1 MSSEKES
8 SITAEVDGRL
18 DDLFGDGGGGGD
30 DDVMFGKGE
39 NMQDGAAKNIVQ
51 KSPPGNKP
59 SPPAQNPGI
68 SPAQA
73 LISDLKEVV
82 MSLEWEISDQVMETL
97 GNEVDKLKKHFR
109 NNKIVVAFLQLID
122 SLGKY
127 IQKKKADA
135 HPESITLLNSVYDN
149 LEQVLLSDDLSEAAK
164 KKILVAEVNKYKELK
179 EVLKHEKDVR
189 RPSPPPPPKRKS
201 DEEEDD
207 AEAEKIDLGMPA
219 LRPPEPD
226 RNTGGPGVSADTELV
241 RVLQE
246 IHQTI
251 KTEFRALRK
260 DLAKALRE
268 Q

>member
-18 DDLFGDGGGGGD
+18 DDLFGDGGGD

-39 NMQDGAAKNIVQ
+39 KMQNVATDSIVQ
-51 KSPPGNKP
+51 KPPPNKK

-164 KKILVAEVNKYKELK
+164 KKLLVAEVNKYKELK

-189 RPSPPPPPKRKS
+189 RPSPPPPPKPKS

-219 LRPPEPD
+219 LRPPEPVS
-226 RNTGGPGVSADTELV
+226 NTGGSGVSADTELV